1 MDNINNFPE
10 NHPCKHCVN
19 NPANNQN
26 ASGLC
31 CCSLPDLWMSNPSAF
46 NSGISKFKSGINLD
60 TSDIVSIENNDMNED
75 IEIMADEFANN
86 WVNSVDTSNTNQRLK
101 NKIPYFNG
109 TDLSESFVEGAKWIL
124 AHQWSDASND
134 LPCNHP
140 ELIDEDNPNYTYDVL
155 CKSEK
160 GTLYVDY
167 MFQSRISKEWKW
179 STENGFD
186 CKHWMPI
193 PSLPNI

>member
-19 NPANNQN
+19 NPANNPN

-31 CCSLPDLWMSNPSAF
+31 CCSLPDIWMNNPSAF

-60 TSDIVSIENNDMNED
+60 ISDIVSIENNDMNED

-124 AHQWSDASND
+124 AHQWYDINNPLKGNLQNYDSND
-134 LPCNHP
+134 IILRLENDTYTTMDR
-140 ELIDEDNPNYTYDVL
+140 LSDDEFDGLMVTHWMVIP
-155 CKSEK
+155 K
-160 GTLYVDY
+160 
-167 MFQSRISKEWKW
+167 ISKKD
-179 STENGFD
+179 T
-186 CKHWMPI
+186 K
-193 PSLPNI
+193 